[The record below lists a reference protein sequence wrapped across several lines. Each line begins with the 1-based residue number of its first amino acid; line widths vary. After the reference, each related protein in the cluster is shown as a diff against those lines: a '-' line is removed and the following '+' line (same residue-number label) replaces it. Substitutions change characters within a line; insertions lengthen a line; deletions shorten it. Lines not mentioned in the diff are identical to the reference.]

1 MTLAMVTSPDPAA
14 MANAAKADTTTRLM
28 RANSL
33 TASARAQRLA
43 HVDLIRPSPLPLNDK
58 NILVS
63 MFARPTFVGIN
74 APVGTRDRQA
84 QSTLRRSAPRRDQ
97 HRTGGASLNSYYG
110 CCGVVA
116 GGVAGG
122 PSVGGEAG
130 RRYQT
135 MINAR
140 TTAAAMM
147 SNLFVSIVPP
157 ILPRQAYPAFAGRN
171 KLGESLIKP
180 RLVEDHNDAPQNHGY
195 FGPGSPLRRPLI
207 FVGAP
212 DNSDYSGQ
220 NVRERH

>member
-1 MTLAMVTSPDPAA
+1 VPSEPFGLSQ
-14 MANAAKADTTTRLM
+14 
-28 RANSL
+28 SL
-33 TASARAQRLA
+33 FSA
-43 HVDLIRPSPLPLNDK
+43 VEDL
-58 NILVS
+58 
-63 MFARPTFVGIN
+63 
-74 APVGTRDRQA
+74 VGTPGPA
-84 QSTLRRSAPRRDQ
+84 SSEHFKALGPEAGPTP
-97 HRTGGASLNSYYG
+97 HRGASLNSYYG

-130 RRYQT
+130 RRYHII
-135 MINAR
+135 INAR

-157 ILPRQAYPAFAGRN
+157 TLPRQAYPAFAGRN

-180 RLVEDHNDAPQNHGY
+180 CLVEDHNDAPQNHGY
-195 FGPGSPLRRPLI
+195 FGPGSPFRRPPI

-220 NVRERH
+220 NVREWQQKEENGQGNGQTGRDRCYGGSRRYDICDRAIGDSVFPESLAERDVTSPECCHALS